1 VKGKLVDLSH
11 TLHPSGEKR
20 RFSVE
25 RINANQV
32 ADVPLLP
39 GQWYIMH
46 NVNMVSHIG
55 THIEVPYHIN
65 PDGADT
71 ARLPLEQL
79 VGEAVVLDLTGMDA
93 NIAVSLEQIKAAA
106 ERAGGIHAGDLVLLH
121 TGWDRFWDQPQYAN
135 PPYLSAEAMQWL
147 VDQKVGLVGIDTH
160 GAELP
165 WSEEHTNHHI
175 MMDRGIPHVENLR
188 NLGALDRSRVFLFAA
203 PIAIEGLESFPVRV
217 VAVVPEA

>member
-1 VKGKLVDLSH
+1 MKGRLVDLSY
-11 TLHPSGEKR
+11 TLHPGGEQR

-25 RINANQV
+25 RLNANQV
-32 ADVPLLP
+32 ADVPVLP

-65 PDGADT
+65 RDGADT

-79 VGEAVVLDLTGMDA
+79 VGDAVVLDLTGLAA
-93 NIAVSLEQIKAAA
+93 NTAVSLAQVQAAA
-106 ERAGGIHAGDLVLLH
+106 ERAGGIRRGDLVLLH
-121 TGWDRFWDQPQYAN
+121 TGWDRFWDQPQYAD
-135 PPYLSAEAMQWL
+135 PPYLTPEATTWL
-147 VDQKVGLVGIDTH
+147 VEQGAGLVGIDTH
-160 GAELP
+160 GAEVP

-175 MMDRGIPHVENLR
+175 MMDSGIPHIENLR
-188 NLGALDRSRVFLFAA
+188 NLGALEKARVFLFAA

-217 VAVVPEA
+217 VAVEQ